1 MNEAFLGR
9 YDLIIMGSQ
18 GMGGVKRFNLDNVS
32 EEVVKRAK
40 IPVLVVRARE
50 KRRGWRRILEAG
62 G

>member
-1 MNEAFLGR
+1 
-9 YDLIIMGSQ
+9 MGSQ

-50 KRRGWRRILEAG
+50 KRRGLRRILEAG